1 MLQPRSRGGCR
12 ARGVTLESL
21 SFRVRAVRRA
31 SAVPPALLL
40 AETADSVLLA
50 GAWSWVAIGIAY
62 LIGGIPFGLILAR
75 LVKGVDIRTI
85 GSGNIGATNAI
96 RAMGRKW
103 GYCVFACDFLKGL
116 LPTIAVQFIFV
127 STREDVELL
136 QVLVGAA
143 ATLGH
148 CYSPY
153 LGFRGGKGV
162 ATGCGGIIAISWETF
177 VAGGIVWLLTRLT
190 TGYAGLASIL
200 MGLTFPI
207 AVAVQHGTHRRA
219 MLVGATALAFLI
231 VWRHRANIQRMQAGT
246 EPNARRNRSDPP
258 PEARPHG

>member
-1 MLQPRSRGGCR
+1 M
-12 ARGVTLESL
+12 
-21 SFRVRAVRRA
+21 
-31 SAVPPALLL
+31 
-40 AETADSVLLA
+40 LLA
-50 GAWSWVAIGIAY
+50 GPWSWVAITAAY

-103 GYCVFACDFLKGL
+103 GYVVFACDFLKGF
-116 LPTIAVQFIFV
+116 LPAFAIDHIFG
-127 STREDVELL
+127 STREDRELL

-153 LGFRGGKGV
+153 LGFTGGKGV
-162 ATGCGGIIAISWETF
+162 ATGCGGIVALSWETF
-177 VAGGIVWLLTRLT
+177 VVGGMVWLATRLI

-200 MGLTFPI
+200 MGVTFPI
-207 AVAVQHGTHRRA
+207 VVAVMYGTNRRA
-219 MLVGATALAFLI
+219 MLVGALALSALI
-231 VWRHRANIQRMQAGT
+231 VWRHRGNIQRMLAGT
-246 EPNARRNRSDPP
+246 EPNARKKPSEPP
-258 PEARPHG
+258 SAARPHG

>member
-1 MLQPRSRGGCR
+1 MPTAHL
-12 ARGVTLESL
+12 ATLD
-21 SFRVRAVRRA
+21 AA
-31 SAVPPALLL
+31 
-40 AETADSVLLA
+40 VLLA
-50 GAWSWVAIGIAY
+50 GPWSWVAIGVAY
-62 LIGGIPFGLILAR
+62 LIGAIPFGLILAK

-103 GYCVFACDFLKGL
+103 GYLVFALDFLKGF
-116 LPTIAVQFIFV
+116 LPALAVEFV
-127 STREDVELL
+127 FGSTREDRELL

-153 LGFRGGKGV
+153 LGFTGGKGV
-162 ATGCGGIIAISWETF
+162 ATGCGGIVALSWETF
-177 VAGGIVWLLTRLT
+177 VAGGCIWLATRLT

-207 AVAVQHGTHRRA
+207 AVAFLHGTHRRA
-219 MLVGATALAFLI
+219 MLVGATALAILI
-231 VWRHRANIQRMQAGT
+231 VWRHRGNIQRMLAGT
-246 EPNARRNRSDPP
+246 EPNARNKRGP

>member
-1 MLQPRSRGGCR
+1 MPTAQL
-12 ARGVTLESL
+12 ATLD
-21 SFRVRAVRRA
+21 A
-31 SAVPPALLL
+31 P
-40 AETADSVLLA
+40 VLLA
-50 GAWSWVAIGIAY
+50 GPWSWVAIAVAY
-62 LIGGIPFGLILAR
+62 LIGAIPFGLILAR

-103 GYCVFACDFLKGL
+103 GYLVFALDFLKGL
-116 LPTIAVQFIFV
+116 LPAIAVYHLFD
-127 STREDVELL
+127 STREDRELL

-153 LGFRGGKGV
+153 LGFTGGKGV
-162 ATGCGGIIAISWETF
+162 ATGCGGIVSLSFETF
-177 VAGGIVWLLTRLT
+177 VAGGVVWLITRLA

-207 AVAVQHGTHRRA
+207 AVAVMHGTHRRA
-219 MLVGATALAFLI
+219 MLVGATALAILI
-231 VWRHRANIQRMQAGT
+231 VWRHRGNIQRMMDGT
-246 EPNARRNRSDPP
+246 EPNARNKRGP

>member
-1 MLQPRSRGGCR
+1 M
-12 ARGVTLESL
+12 
-21 SFRVRAVRRA
+21 
-31 SAVPPALLL
+31 
-40 AETADSVLLA
+40 LLA
-50 GAWSWVAIGIAY
+50 GPWSWVAIAAAY

-103 GYCVFACDFLKGL
+103 GYAVFALDFLKGF
-116 LPTIAVQFIFV
+116 LPALAVDQFFG
-127 STREDVELL
+127 STREDRELL
-136 QVLVGAA
+136 QILVGAA

-153 LGFRGGKGV
+153 LGFTGGKGV
-162 ATGCGGIIAISWETF
+162 ATGCGGIMALSWPTF
-177 VAGGIVWLLTRLT
+177 LAGGIVWIVTRLV

-207 AVAVQHGTHRRA
+207 AVAVLHRTERQA
-219 MLVGATALAFLI
+219 MLVGATALACLI
-231 VWRHRANIQRMQAGT
+231 VWRHRGNIQRMLAGT
-246 EPNARRNRSDPP
+246 EPNARRKPTEPP
-258 PEARPHG
+258 PAARPHG

>member
-1 MLQPRSRGGCR
+1 MPAALP
-12 ARGVTLESL
+12 VE
-21 SFRVRAVRRA
+21 
-31 SAVPPALLL
+31 SAVP
-40 AETADSVLLA
+40 VLLA
-50 GAWSWVAIGIAY
+50 GPWSWVAIAVAY
-62 LIGGIPFGLILAR
+62 LIGAIPFGLILAR

-103 GYCVFACDFLKGL
+103 GYLVFACDFLKGF
-116 LPTIAVQFIFV
+116 LPAWIVMHVFD
-127 STREDVELL
+127 STREDIELL

-153 LGFRGGKGV
+153 LGFTGGKGV
-162 ATGCGGIIAISWETF
+162 ATGCGGIVALSWETF
-177 VAGGIVWLLTRLT
+177 VAGGCVWLATRLM

-200 MGLTFPI
+200 MGVTFPI
-207 AVAVQHGTHRRA
+207 VVAVMYGTHRQA
-219 MLVGATALAFLI
+219 MLVGATALALLI
-231 VWRHRANIQRMQAGT
+231 VWRHRGNIQRMLDGT
-246 EPNARRNRSDPP
+246 EPNARKKRSDPP